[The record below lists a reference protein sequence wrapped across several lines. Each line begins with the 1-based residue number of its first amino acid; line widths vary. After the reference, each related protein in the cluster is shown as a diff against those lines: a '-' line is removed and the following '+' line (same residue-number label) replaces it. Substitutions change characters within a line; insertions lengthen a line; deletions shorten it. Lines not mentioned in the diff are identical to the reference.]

1 MIFFSQQNI
10 RKKLLT
16 VVMGIVM
23 LSLFFVGGILVY
35 WNINV
40 TREELVVKLTT
51 LAEVLG
57 DSSRAAIVFDD
68 RTRGEEILFSLE
80 KEPQ

>member
-35 WNINV
+35 WNI
-40 TREELVVKLTT
+40 
-51 LAEVLG
+51 
-57 DSSRAAIVFDD
+57 
-68 RTRGEEILFSLE
+68 
-80 KEPQ
+80 